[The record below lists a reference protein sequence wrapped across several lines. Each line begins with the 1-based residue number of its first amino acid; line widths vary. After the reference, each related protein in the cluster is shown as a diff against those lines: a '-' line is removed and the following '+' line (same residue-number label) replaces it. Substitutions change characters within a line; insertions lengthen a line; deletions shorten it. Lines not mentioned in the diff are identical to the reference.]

1 MKKRIKPIIAI
12 VIAIIIAFTIMAIL
26 MGIFIFNII
35 RSEKEREVG
44 NAYFKVTIPDGW
56 KADGEDREEY
66 APSGESWVSDG
77 LYIYPK
83 ECSDENQRIYIFRSV
98 SQVSADD
105 MEDESYSKE
114 TFITKGGIKGKVY
127 KSNDI
132 FSWMVLYDVDELGGY
147 YGANVY
153 FEDKSLISKHEN
165 EIMDILKSLVVNK
178 EQSE

>member
-1 MKKRIKPIIAI
+1 MKKRIKPIIA
-12 VIAIIIAFTIMAIL
+12 IAIIIAFTIMAIL
-26 MGIFIFNII
+26 VGIFIFNII
-35 RSEKEREVG
+35 RSEKESEVG

-98 SQVSADD
+98 SQVSEDD

-127 KSNDI
+127 KRNDI
-132 FSWMVLYDVDELGGY
+132 FSWGVLYDEDDAGGY

-153 FEDKSLISKHEN
+153 FEDKSIINNREK

>member
-1 MKKRIKPIIAI
+1 
-12 VIAIIIAFTIMAIL
+12 

-56 KADGEDREEY
+56 KADGEDREEC
-66 APSGESWVSDG
+66 APSGECWPG
-77 LYIYPK
+77 EGFYIYPK

-98 SQVSADD
+98 SQVSADG

-127 KSNDI
+127 KRNDI
-132 FSWMVLYDVDELGGY
+132 FSWGVLYDEDDAGGY

>member
-1 MKKRIKPIIAI
+1 MKKRIKPMIAI
-12 VIAIIIAFTIMAIL
+12 AIAIIIAFTIMAIL
-26 MGIFIFNII
+26 VGIFIFNTI
-35 RSEKEREVG
+35 RSEKESEVG

-56 KADGEDREEY
+56 KADGEDREEC
-66 APSGESWVSDG
+66 APSGECWPG
-77 LYIYPK
+77 EGFYIYPK
-83 ECSDENQRIYIFRSV
+83 ECTDKDQRIYIFRMV
-98 SQVSADD
+98 SSISADD
-105 MEDESYSKE
+105 LEEDSDSKE

-132 FSWMVLYDVDELGGY
+132 FSWMVLYDVDEVGGY

-153 FEDKSLISKHEN
+153 FEDKSLIRKHEN

>member
-12 VIAIIIAFTIMAIL
+12 AITIIIAFTIMAIL

-35 RSEKEREVG
+35 RSEKESEVG

-98 SQVSADD
+98 SQVSEDD
-105 MEDESYSKE
+105 MEDKSYSKE

-132 FSWMVLYDVDELGGY
+132 FSWMVLYDVDEVGGY

-153 FEDKSLISKHEN
+153 FEDKSLIHKHKN